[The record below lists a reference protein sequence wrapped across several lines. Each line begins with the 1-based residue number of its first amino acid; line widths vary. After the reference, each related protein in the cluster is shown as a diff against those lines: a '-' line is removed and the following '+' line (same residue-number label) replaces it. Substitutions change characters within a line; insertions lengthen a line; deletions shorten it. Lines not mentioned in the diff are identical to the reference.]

1 MLFMS
6 PGFSIS
12 LKPRSES
19 LYVQIQGGF
28 DGSSAQQLLYRL
40 RQYVGQFPMIIID
53 TDCVSHTDVFGLNV
67 FRYNLEAM
75 QTASRHFS
83 LIEFTGNMAAIFQA
97 AISNQHHL
105 TGGESHAC
113 EELDERTRH
122 YDR

>member
-1 MLFMS
+1 MS

-12 LKPRSES
+12 VKPGSKS

-28 DGSSAQQLLYRL
+28 DGSAAQQLLYSL

-53 TDCVSHTDVFGLNV
+53 TDRVSQTDVFGLNV

-75 QTASRHFS
+75 RTASSQISF
-83 LIEFTGNMAAIFQA
+83 IEFTGNMAAAFQA
-97 AISNQHHL
+97 AVSNQHHL

>member
-1 MLFMS
+1 MS

-12 LKPRSES
+12 VKPGSKS

-28 DGSSAQQLLYRL
+28 DGSSAQQLLYSL

-53 TDCVSHTDVFGLNV
+53 TDRVSHTDVFGLNV

-75 QTASRHFS
+75 QTTARRFS
-83 LIEFTGNMAAIFQA
+83 FIEFTGNMATVFLTAIL
-97 AISNQHHL
+97 NQHHL

-113 EELDERTRH
+113 EELDEQTRH
-122 YDR
+122 CDR